1 VVTTEEV
8 VEALLALSVPV
19 EPHERIAYA
28 RCLVE
33 TGDRAVIPTLRPL
46 LQEGVER
53 DTGTLANALFT

>member
-33 TGDRAVIPTLRPL
+33 TGDRAVIPILRPL